1 MTSVMV
7 MPCEWGFPPSCEAG
21 QIATVLEM
29 VLLGKS
35 ELGLLPLVATG
46 LYVFT
51 VSVFGRL
58 LVLRLL
64 WSLGERDGVDQVK
77 MP

>member
-1 MTSVMV
+1 M
-7 MPCEWGFPPSCEAG
+7 
-21 QIATVLEM
+21 TVLEM